1 MNMHNS
7 KPPGISNVSYSHCQ
21 SSVAGCSARVM
32 TCRED
37 CIERKVVM
45 HAGLGISNL
54 AGAAFC
60 AYPSTGSFA
69 RSAVQSTSGAK
80 TGMLALPLLR

>member
-1 MNMHNS
+1 MRDRQHQRWLPADNS
-7 KPPGISNVSYSHCQ
+7 AQLVSGGRIWYTGHH
-21 SSVAGCSARVM
+21 VRV
-32 TCRED
+32 
-37 CIERKVVM
+37 
-45 HAGLGISNL
+45 GLGVANL

-80 TGMLALPLLR
+80 TGVLQLSLSETLSIVLAACG